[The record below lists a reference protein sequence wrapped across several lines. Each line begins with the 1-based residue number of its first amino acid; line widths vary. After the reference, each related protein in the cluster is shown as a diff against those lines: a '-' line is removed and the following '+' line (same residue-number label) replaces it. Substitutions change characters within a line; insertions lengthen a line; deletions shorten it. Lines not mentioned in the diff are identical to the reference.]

1 VNFYTTTQ
9 VLQVLHIGME
19 PPILSRD
26 NGMGSNAT
34 LPYKTALIVIVFLA
48 LAVYNT
54 LEIIVRIFRRFRRY
68 RGVYF
73 WSMLAASTGIIIHAF
88 GYFIRNFDI
97 SNSAPLEITMACGG
111 GMLMISGQSIVLWSR
126 LHLISPGRRDR
137 WLLWMIIA
145 DCIIVQGGATTLFAG
160 SNSTHPDPWLKI
172 YAKWEIFQVTWFV
185 FQECLISG
193 LYIYRTF
200 LLMRSSAAF
209 RGPDANRVFNHL
221 ILVNILVIS
230 LDITILAFQY
240 AGLYEIQTSWKT
252 LAYSIKL
259 KFEFDILH
267 QLIDFTKRGFGT
279 HGPSVSRHRSGVRG
293 ESMTSDGGIQE
304 ITPAHMGGSRFSNSA
319 YARMDEHS
327 LRDVPLQKV
336 MKTTEIRVN
345 VEEDGA
351 CEDST
356 NTSRKK
362 TDLA

>member
-1 VNFYTTTQ
+1 
-9 VLQVLHIGME
+9 M
-19 PPILSRD
+19 RD
-26 NGMGSNAT
+26 PGMGSGAT

-54 LEIIVRIFRRFRRY
+54 LEIIVKIFRRFKRY
-68 RGVYF
+68 HGVYF
-73 WSMLAASTGIIIHAF
+73 YSMLAASIGIIIHAL
-88 GYFIRNFDI
+88 GYFLRNFDI
-97 SNSAPLEITMACGG
+97 SDSAPLEITLACGG
-111 GMLMISGQSIVLWSR
+111 GMLMITGQSIVLWSR
-126 LHLISPGRRDR
+126 LHLISPGKRDR

-160 SNSTHPDPWLKI
+160 SNSLHPTIWLKV

-200 LLMRSSAAF
+200 MLMRSSAAF
-209 RGPDANRVFNHL
+209 RGRDFKRLFHHL
-221 ILVNILVIS
+221 IAVNILVIS

-267 QLIDFTKRGFGT
+267 QLVDFTKRGFSAQGLSGSRHIGVGGAT
-279 HGPSVSRHRSGVRG
+279 GDSHVSIQEMNGGHVSVSRLN
-293 ESMTSDGGIQE
+293 T
-304 ITPAHMGGSRFSNSA
+304 SA

-327 LRDVPLQKV
+327 INEVSLQQV
-336 MKTTEIRVN
+336 LKTTEIHVK
-345 VEEDGA
+345 VEEDGMR
-351 CEDST
+351 EYST
-356 NTSRKK
+356 EELRLGK
-362 TDLA
+362 D